1 MSTSRYDSQVA
12 GKMASP
18 ALLRATPSRA
28 FAGVQRVIWALMF
41 VCVASVAAHAAAPSD
56 EDKQR
61 ASAFYREGEAL
72 FRKELYAAAIENF
85 KKAHDIIPHP
95 VNLYNI
101 ARAYE
106 KLGDAD
112 NCLTGYEAYLDLFR
126 RNNSGKDPSDIVDVR
141 ASIAK
146 CQLLRRPEVTIN
158 SDPAGAKIYLDDKT
172 KLVGQTPFTVQL
184 DPGKYRLFLSLDG
197 YVPFEEDVEVRP
209 GQPLTLRFKLEK
221 FQRVGQVRV
230 KSNVRGA
237 SVFVDGRNIGLTPY
251 TDMITLDEGPHQIAV
266 SKDEYLPFNREVK
279 VEVNQS
285 QEVVAEI
292 FLRDAPATWK
302 GYVGWTSI
310 ILGVGMG
317 VGGYFAGEEANKYFS
332 GTDDFDQWATLQKV
346 GYGVGGG
353 LVGAGILL
361 VILEAT
367 DTSIVKSE
375 DVLDP
380 VAEQKKSPVVAPFI
394 GARGVIGA
402 DVRF

>member
-1 MSTSRYDSQVA
+1 MSTSRSETSDPTRLGWSGILLRRAVA
-12 GKMASP
+12 GLLTVMA
-18 ALLRATPSRA
+18 LA
-28 FAGVQRVIWALMF
+28 F
-41 VCVASVAAHAAAPSD
+41 SVDAHAAAPTD
-56 EDKQR
+56 EEKQQ

-72 FRKELYAAAIENF
+72 FRKELYSAAIENF
-85 KKAHDIIPHP
+85 KKAHAIIPHP

-112 NCLTGYEAYLDLFR
+112 SCVTGYEAYLDLYR
-126 RNNSGKDPSDIVDVR
+126 RNNSGKDPSDIVNVR
-141 ASIAK
+141 ASIAS

-158 SDPAGAKIYLDDKT
+158 SDPDGAKIYLDDKT
-172 KLVGQTPFTVQL
+172 RLVGQTPFTVQL
-184 DPGKYRLFLSLDG
+184 DPGKYKLFLNLDG
-197 YVPFEEDVEVRP
+197 YVPYEEDIEVRP

-237 SVFVDGRNIGLTPY
+237 QVFVDGRNIGLTPY
-251 TDMITLDEGPHQIAV
+251 TELITLDEGAHQIAV

-279 VEVNQS
+279 VVVNES

-292 FLRDAPATWK
+292 FLREAPATWK

-317 VGGYFAGEEANKYFS
+317 VGGYFAGAEADKYFK

-367 DTSIVKSE
+367 DTESVRSE

-380 VAEQKKSPVVAPFI
+380 MAKKAPTVMPFV
-394 GARGVIGA
+394 GTRGVIGA

>member
-1 MSTSRYDSQVA
+1 MSRRS
-12 GKMASP
+12 
-18 ALLRATPSRA
+18 LLPLLIVLCAAIFGGSWL
-28 FAGVQRVIWALMF
+28 RVT
-41 VCVASVAAHAAAPSD
+41 HAAGPT
-56 EDKQR
+56 EDDKKR
-61 ASAFYREGEAL
+61 AGAFYREGEEL

-112 NCLTGYEAYLDLFR
+112 NCVTGYEAYLDLYR
-126 RNNSGKDPSDIVDVR
+126 RNNNGKDPGDIVDAR

-158 SDPAGAKIYLDDKT
+158 SDPDGAKIYLDDKT
-172 KLVGQTPFTVQL
+172 KLIGQTPFTVQL

-251 TDMITLDEGPHQIAV
+251 TDMITLDEGAHQIAV

-292 FLRDAPATWK
+292 FLREAPATWK

-317 VGGYFAGEEANKYFS
+317 VGGYFAGAEADKYFS

-361 VILEAT
+361 VILEAA

-380 VAEQKKSPVVAPFI
+380 VADQKRSPTVLPFV
-394 GARGVIGA
+394 GTRGVIGA